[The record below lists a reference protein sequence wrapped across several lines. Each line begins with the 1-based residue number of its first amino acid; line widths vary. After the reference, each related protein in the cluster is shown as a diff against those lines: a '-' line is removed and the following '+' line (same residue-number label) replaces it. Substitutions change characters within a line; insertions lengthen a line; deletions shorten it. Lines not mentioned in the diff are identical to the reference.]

1 MPFDLIRDPGFCV
14 RSSPEF
20 LLLVG
25 KICLKQRIFVDL
37 AVQSLFEYLQ
47 YLQYNKNFVE
57 AWQMKSVVA
66 GLMIA
71 SVITRVCSS
80 SSKAENKLL
89 VQQVA
94 SEVNAVIKN

>member
-1 MPFDLIRDPGFCV
+1 M
-14 RSSPEF
+14 
-20 LLLVG
+20 
-25 KICLKQRIFVDL
+25 DL

-71 SVITRVCSS
+71 SVITQVCSS

-94 SEVNAVIKN
+94 SEVNTVIQN